1 MTAQE
6 GRLREENVRIAAEL
20 RRIAALSAQGAD
32 SELLWAALREV
43 EGRARYA
50 LDGDPG
56 WLKTCGGV
64 GLNIDA
70 AASQFGISEAR
81 ESDGWTGERHA

>member
-6 GRLREENVRIAAEL
+6 GRLREENVRMAAEL
-20 RRIAALSAQGAD
+20 RRIAALSAQGAY
-32 SELLWAALREV
+32 SEFLWAALKGGGGPRQV
-43 EGRARYA
+43 RPGRQSRVAEDLRW
-50 LDGDPG
+50 G
-56 WLKTCGGV
+56 

-81 ESDGWTGERHA
+81 ESDG